1 MLPPN
6 GGIVRLLSAGAKRS
20 IEQRQHGSLALMAE
34 KTRAQLTRRA
44 LLIGGGSA
52 VVLAGAAVFAVDEN
66 ILPGRSTMFKM
77 LGLDGSPGVIPK
89 IAPGPMSTGSFVSK
103 QRLNKTCGWAISYPP
118 GSAPGDNLPVVITL
132 HGFGGSHGGGFT
144 KNFALQRFQAQ
155 AVARGSHP
163 FAIASVDGGSSY
175 WHKRVTGEDAGAM
188 VIDEFIPLL
197 AGRGL
202 TTSRVGLL
210 GWSMGG
216 FGALFLASQLG
227 AARCAVVVAES
238 PAIWFNADQAAHGAF
253 DSPAD
258 FAAHT
263 PLGKQKELDGIDV
276 RVDCGTGDGF
286 YPVAQKYVEGF
297 SKHPAGGFVAGAHN
311 AGYWR
316 GRAPEQLKLVAQS
329 LSK

>member
-1 MLPPN
+1 
-6 GGIVRLLSAGAKRS
+6 
-20 IEQRQHGSLALMAE
+20 MAE

-44 LLIGGGSA
+44 LLIAGGSA
-52 VVLAGAAVFAVDEN
+52 VVLAGAAGFAVDEN
-66 ILPGRSTMFKM
+66 ILPGRSTMFKV

-89 IAPGPMSTGSFVSK
+89 NVPGPMVNGSFVSK
-103 QRLNKTCGWAISYPP
+103 RRLDKTCGWAISYPP
-118 GSAPGDNLPVVITL
+118 GSAPGDAMPVVITL
-132 HGFGGSHGGGFT
+132 HGFGGSHEGGFS

-155 AVARGSHP
+155 AVARGSNR
-163 FAIASVDGGSSY
+163 FAIASVDGGKSY
-175 WHKRVTGEDAGAM
+175 WHKRITGDDAGAM

-197 AGRGL
+197 ASRGL
-202 TTSRVGLL
+202 NTSRVGLL

-227 AARCAVVVAES
+227 AERCAVVVAES
-238 PAIWFNADQAAHGAF
+238 PAMWFRADQAARGAF

-276 RVDCGTGDGF
+276 RVDCGIGDGF
-286 YPVAQKYVEGF
+286 YPVAEKYVAGF
-297 SKHPAGGFVAGAHN
+297 SRPPAGGFVAGGHT

-316 GRAPEQLKLVAQS
+316 GRAPDQLAFVASS
-329 LSK
+329 LS